1 MRVTKES
8 KITIQIKDH
17 EITLTEDE
25 ARALLTQLQSVMP
38 VVYQYPT
45 VTKPYKWEPWTITW
59 SSDDVQEKPF

>member
-38 VVYQYPT
+38 VVYQYPA
-45 VTKPYKWEPWTITW
+45 VTKPYQWEPWTITW
-59 SSDDVQEKPF
+59 NSGDTQEKPF